1 MSDLQ
6 KLLQKIRADAAECH
20 LLSNLATDGKQEVFV
35 RVAGHLNALALEVE
49 KTIAT
54 NGAEGLTGAT
64 TTAPIE
70 RGHQD
75 RVDHVAFAADRDQVA
90 TTDREQ
96 AGAPSHVQTARSRRS
111 LPWLLVIASAAI
123 AGTLIWVGHREDASV
138 VAAAPS
144 KPESAPAPQD
154 HAIQAMAA
162 ALSEQ
167 QRERKLLAEQV
178 SALAARVDD
187 LEKARAEAV
196 VPSTKQSASE
206 DGPAAI
212 EAKPSTPEEKPVRTE
227 EKSNS
232 SPEKPAPEN
241 TDSTA
246 KPSDGVPPGTGNP
259 VIEPV
264 DRVGTVPVP
273 TRAEL
278 EPRKSAN
285 GPPGCTHF
293 RSFDPVSGTYTTF
306 SGRRRQCQ

>member
-20 LLSNLATDGKQEVFV
+20 LLSNLATDGKQEVFI

-54 NGAEGLTGAT
+54 NGAEGLNGAT
-64 TTAPIE
+64 TTAHIE
-70 RGHQD
+70 PGHQD
-75 RVDHVAFAADRDQVA
+75 RVDHVAFAADRDQPA
-90 TTDREQ
+90 TTDSEQ
-96 AGAPSHVQTARSRRS
+96 AGAANHAQTTRSRR
-111 LPWLLVIASAAI
+111 LFPWLLLIALAAI
-123 AGTLIWVGHREDASV
+123 AATLIWVGHREDASV
-138 VAAAPS
+138 VAAVPS
-144 KPESAPAPQD
+144 KPEPAPASQD
-154 HAIQAMAA
+154 DAIQAMAA

-167 QRERKLLAEQV
+167 QRERKQLAEQV

-187 LEKARAEAV
+187 LEKARAEAA
-196 VPSTKQSASE
+196 VPSTKQSPGE
-206 DGPAAI
+206 DRPAAI
-212 EAKPSTPEEKPVRTE
+212 DAKPSTPEEKPARTE
-227 EKSNS
+227 ESSNS
-232 SPEKPAPEN
+232 SPEKPAAEN
-241 TDSTA
+241 TDSSPNQTN
-246 KPSDGVPPGTGNP
+246 GVLPGTGNP

-293 RSFDPVSGTYTTF
+293 RSFDPVSGTYMTF

>member
-1 MSDLQ
+1 MTDLQ
-6 KLLQKIRADAAECH
+6 KLLQKVRTDAAECH

-35 RVAGHLNALALEVE
+35 RVAGHLNALALEIE

-64 TTAPIE
+64 TPAHIE
-70 RGHQD
+70 PGLQNRA
-75 RVDHVAFAADRDQVA
+75 DHVAHAADRDQAAA
-90 TTDREQ
+90 TDHEQ
-96 AGAPSHVQTARSRRS
+96 AGAADHVTTARSRRM
-111 LPWLLVIASAAI
+111 LPWLLAIALAAV
-123 AGTLIWVGHREDASV
+123 AGTLTWVEHREDASV
-138 VAAAPS
+138 VAAVQS
-144 KPESAPAPQD
+144 KPESAPASQD
-154 HAIQAMAA
+154 DALQAMAT

-187 LEKARAEAV
+187 LEKARAEAA
-196 VPSTKQSASE
+196 VPATKQPASE
-206 DGPAAI
+206 EKPAAI
-212 EAKPSTPEEKPVRTE
+212 EAKPSIPEEKPVRTE

-232 SPEKPAPEN
+232 SPEKPATEN
-241 TDSTA
+241 ADSSA
-246 KPSDGVPPGTGNP
+246 KQSDGVPPGTGNP
-259 VIEPV
+259 VIDPV

-293 RSFDPVSGTYTTF
+293 RSFDPVSGTYMTF

>member
-6 KLLQKIRADAAECH
+6 RLLQKIRADAAECH

-35 RVAGHLNALALEVE
+35 RVAGHLNALAQEVE

-64 TTAPIE
+64 TTAGIE
-70 RGHQD
+70 PGHQD
-75 RVDHVAFAADRDQVA
+75 RVDHVAFAADRDQA
-90 TTDREQ
+90 AATDREQ
-96 AGAPSHVQTARSRRS
+96 AGAASHVRTARSRRS
-111 LPWLLVIASAAI
+111 IPWLLVIASAAI

-138 VAAAPS
+138 VAAVPS
-144 KPESAPAPQD
+144 KPQSAPASQD
-154 HAIQAMAA
+154 VAIQAMAA

-187 LEKARAEAV
+187 LEKARAEAAV
-196 VPSTKQSASE
+196 LSTKQSPSE
-206 DGPAAI
+206 DRPAAI
-212 EAKPSTPEEKPVRTE
+212 EAKPSIPDEKPVRSE
-227 EKSNS
+227 EKGNS
-232 SPEKPAPEN
+232 SPEKPPAEN
-241 TDSTA
+241 VDSSA
-246 KPSDGVPPGTGNP
+246 RQSDGVLPGTGNP
-259 VIEPV
+259 AIEPV
-264 DRVGTVPVP
+264 DPVGTVPVP

-293 RSFDPVSGTYTTF
+293 RSFDPVSGTYMTF

>member
-1 MSDLQ
+1 MTDLQ
-6 KLLQKIRADAAECH
+6 KLLQKIRTDAAECH

-64 TTAPIE
+64 TTAQIE
-70 RGHQD
+70 PGHQN
-75 RVDHVAFAADRDQVA
+75 RVDHVAHAADRDQAA

-96 AGAPSHVQTARSRRS
+96 AGPANHVQTARSRRM

-123 AGTLIWVGHREDASV
+123 AGTLIWLEHREDRSV
-138 VAAAPS
+138 VAAVQA
-144 KPESAPAPQD
+144 KPEPAPASQD
-154 HAIQAMAA
+154 DAIQAMAA
-162 ALSEQ
+162 ALSKQ

-178 SALAARVDD
+178 GALAARVND
-187 LEKARAEAV
+187 LEKARAEAT
-196 VPSTKQSASE
+196 VPSTKQPASK
-206 DGPAAI
+206 DKPAAI
-212 EAKPSTPEEKPVRTE
+212 EAKPSAPEEKPDRTE

-232 SPEKPAPEN
+232 SPEKPAAEN
-241 TDSTA
+241 ADSSA
-246 KPSDGVPPGTGNP
+246 KQSDGVPPGTGNP

-273 TRAEL
+273 ARAEL

-285 GPPGCTHF
+285 GPPGCAHF
-293 RSFDPVSGTYTTF
+293 RSFDPVSGTYMTF

>member
-20 LLSNLATDGKQEVFV
+20 LLSNLATDGKQEVFI

-54 NGAEGLTGAT
+54 NGAEGPNGAT
-64 TTAPIE
+64 TTAHIE
-70 RGHQD
+70 PGHHD
-75 RVDHVAFAADRDQVA
+75 RVHHVALAADRDQPA
-90 TTDREQ
+90 TTDSEQ
-96 AGAPSHVQTARSRRS
+96 AGAANHAQTTRSRRL
-111 LPWLLVIASAAI
+111 LPWLLLIALAAI
-123 AGTLIWVGHREDASV
+123 AATLIWVGHREDASV
-138 VAAAPS
+138 VAAVPS
-144 KPESAPAPQD
+144 KPASAPASQD
-154 HAIQAMAA
+154 DAIQAMAA

-178 SALAARVDD
+178 GALAARVDD
-187 LEKARAEAV
+187 LEKARAEAA
-196 VPSTKQSASE
+196 VPPTKQSPGE
-206 DGPAAI
+206 DRPAAI
-212 EAKPSTPEEKPVRTE
+212 DAQPSTPEEKPARTE

-232 SPEKPAPEN
+232 SAEKPAAEN
-241 TDSTA
+241 TNSSA
-246 KPSDGVPPGTGNP
+246 SQSNGVLPGTGNP

-278 EPRKSAN
+278 EPRKSAS

-293 RSFDPVSGTYTTF
+293 RSFDPVSGTYMTF

>member
-1 MSDLQ
+1 MTDLQ
-6 KLLQKIRADAAECH
+6 KLLQKIRTDAAECH

-49 KTIAT
+49 KTIT
-54 NGAEGLTGAT
+54 NGAEGLTDAT
-64 TTAPIE
+64 TAAHIE
-70 RGHQD
+70 PGHQN
-75 RVDHVAFAADRDQVA
+75 RADHVAYAAGRDQAA

-96 AGAPSHVQTARSRRS
+96 AGAANHVQTARSRRM
-111 LPWLLVIASAAI
+111 LPWLLVIALAAI
-123 AGTLIWVGHREDASV
+123 AGALIWVEHREDASV
-138 VAAAPS
+138 IAAVQS
-144 KPESAPAPQD
+144 KPELAPATQD
-154 HAIQAMAA
+154 DTIQAMAA

-187 LEKARAEAV
+187 LEKARAEAA
-196 VPSTKQSASE
+196 VPLTKQPASE
-206 DGPAAI
+206 EKPAAL

-232 SPEKPAPEN
+232 SPEKPAAEN
-241 TDSTA
+241 ADSSA
-246 KPSDGVPPGTGNP
+246 RQSDGVLPGTGNP
-259 VIEPV
+259 VIEPA
-264 DRVGTVPVP
+264 DRVGTVPVR

-285 GPPGCTHF
+285 GPPGCAHF
-293 RSFDPVSGTYTTF
+293 RSFDPVSGTYMTF